1 MALVGKIMPVAM
13 LLMSLLFM
21 GFSIMNYATQR
32 NYKALVNGGDGG
44 TGLND
49 QLRELTNEVREQEQK
64 LEQIQNKI
72 ALESASKRSSLVA
85 LEVKS
90 RESNK
95 AIATRREELEQL
107 TLEHQRNINTL
118 STAQDDMIRLKGEA
132 DELRKEVEQ
141 VLADRNG
148 EFETVTELTDKINQ
162 AEGVLR
168 RLKERS
174 EQLRGN

>member
-1 MALVGKIMPVAM
+1 
-13 LLMSLLFM
+13 
-21 GFSIMNYATQR
+21 MNYATQR
-32 NYKALVNGGDGG
+32 NYKTLVTGGDGG
-44 TGLND
+44 TDLNQ
-49 QLRELTNEVREQEQK
+49 QLRELTNQVREQEEK
-64 LEQIQNKI
+64 LEMVRNKI
-72 ALESASKRSSLVA
+72 ALETASKRSALAV

-90 RESNK
+90 RESK
-95 AIATRREELEQL
+95 STIATKRDELEQL

-174 EQLRGN
+174 GQLRGN

>member
-1 MALVGKIMPVAM
+1 MALVGKIMTVAI

-32 NYKALVNGGDGG
+32 NYKSLVTGGDSG
-44 TGLND
+44 TGLNE
-49 QLRELTNEVREQEQK
+49 QLRELTNQVREQEEK
-64 LEQIQNKI
+64 LEMVQNKI
-72 ALESASKRSSLVA
+72 ALETASKRSALAV

-90 RESNK
+90 RESK
-95 AIATRREELEQL
+95 STIAAKRDELEQL

-132 DELRKEVEQ
+132 DALRKEVEQ
-141 VLADRNG
+141 TLANRNS